1 VTETVL
7 EHASYLDAGGNQQR
21 VEGGRGHE
29 SHALGHLSNR
39 RSPTGARASVDVLS
53 AEGAKER
60 EERFLHGQGGE
71 RGWMFFTGLRVVRVA
86 FRLARYGPGSTR
98 SLARQSWMPAL
109 YLLRAAVLLRR
120 RGWQI
125 AGTAHQYKALYLLIR
140 HIIIQRARSSQH
152 RR

>member
-1 VTETVL
+1 MARG
-7 EHASYLDAGGNQQR
+7 ASE
-21 VEGGRGHE
+21 V
-29 SHALGHLSNR
+29 
-39 RSPTGARASVDVLS
+39 
-53 AEGAKER
+53 
-60 EERFLHGQGGE
+60 
-71 RGWMFFTGLRVVRVA
+71 FFTGLRVVRVA